1 MLKLIYQK
9 GNWDHVKTASSSFKW
24 PMYLQ
29 CRFLVWEMYMT
40 KRRDI
45 KHKRISGL
53 KYPPRPSY
61 NDCLG
66 FFFNKSNM
74 FKLSMFK
81 LSSLP
86 SRALPLWLY
95 PQKGFNR
102 LSTSFCISFITAIY
116 KRHPLRKLN
125 VLASICSPQIQ
136 QFRFWKLYLTES
148 VLK

>member
-66 FFFNKSNM
+66 FFLINLICLNCLCLNCLRCLLVLYLSDCIFRKVLIDYPHLFVFHLSRLYTNAIRYGNLMSLRLFVHPKSN
-74 FKLSMFK
+74 
-81 LSSLP
+81 SLDFE
-86 SRALPLWLY
+86 S
-95 PQKGFNR
+95 
-102 LSTSFCISFITAIY
+102 CI
-116 KRHPLRKLN
+116 
-125 VLASICSPQIQ
+125 
-136 QFRFWKLYLTES
+136 
-148 VLK
+148 